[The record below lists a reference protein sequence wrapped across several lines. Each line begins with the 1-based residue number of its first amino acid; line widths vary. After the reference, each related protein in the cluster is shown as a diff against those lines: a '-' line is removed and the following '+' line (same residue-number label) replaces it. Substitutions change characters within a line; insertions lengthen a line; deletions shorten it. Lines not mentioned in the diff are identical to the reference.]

1 TEVKSFASYDET
13 STRAY
18 FDENV
23 RPPSYNTSISQTEV
37 KVVIGRNN
45 SVNVTTADVG
55 TDTTDLL
62 SVTDKTPLQDAIEI
76 LKLQQEEIKKMQS
89 IHEHY
94 LNFILESQP
103 NLQKVLDL
111 HHKKDSTDCPRSPL
125 PQPPSPKAMKET
137 PRMIHLGGLLE
148 EKIYIQFEQLYVNAK
163 IFKPTAIGGSNGFY
177 DDILRSEISSL
188 KEANKKLREKVS
200 FS

>member
-1 TEVKSFASYDET
+1 
-13 STRAY
+13 
-18 FDENV
+18 
-23 RPPSYNTSISQTEV
+23 
-37 KVVIGRNN
+37 
-45 SVNVTTADVG
+45 
-55 TDTTDLL
+55 
-62 SVTDKTPLQDAIEI
+62 
-76 LKLQQEEIKKMQS
+76 MQS

-111 HHKKDSTDCPRSPL
+111 HHKKDSTEGPRSPL